1 MNTTLCQKCGA
12 PAEVGFMFCKDCV
25 ATLQP
30 PVSLIQPPENTLTS
44 DVKATIEQKVREEM
58 VVKGSAGWFLFV
70 ALISLINS
78 VLYAFDVHVGFF
90 LRLWGG
96 LGLAVTESLSVLAR
110 RGGGVGLILALIID
124 LFISGLFIVFWIVAR
139 KGNKCAFWAGA
150 GLYALDGVWI
160 LLSWQRPYVDVAFH
174 AAALFSML
182 LGVGAISRLQRLG
195 QTL

>member
-1 MNTTLCQKCGA
+1 MNTSLCQKCGV
-12 PAEVGFMFCKDCV
+12 PAEVGFMFCKNCG
-25 ATLQP
+25 ATLQA
-30 PVSLIQPPENTLTS
+30 PVSLFQPPEHTLTS

-78 VLYAFDVHVGFF
+78 VLYAFDVRIGFF

-110 RGGGVGLILALIID
+110 RGGGVGLILALIINC
-124 LFISGLFIVFWIVAR
+124 LISGLFLVFWNFAR
-139 KGNKCAFWAGA
+139 KADQWAFWVGA

-160 LLSWQRPYVDVAFH
+160 LLSWQRLYVDVAFH

-182 LGVGAISRLQRLG
+182 LGVGAISRLQRLEQSG
-195 QTL
+195 